1 MELLQLRKFCHAA
14 ESGNF
19 TRTAKAF
26 GVPPSDISQTVRR
39 LEQELGTP
47 LFTRRANAVALN
59 ERGAEFAR
67 RAREALALLDD
78 AAAQV
83 RDDDRRGA
91 VRLCVNTNRR
101 IVMDTVE
108 AFSRL
113 YPEVDITARVSAD
126 PTAGAFD
133 LIVSAQDERLASFR
147 REKLLSEQLAVA
159 VSRRSPWAGGVQ
171 LADLADAPFITMNED
186 SSLYRLTCQLCRQAG
201 FAPRIAV
208 QSDDPYYVRK
218 CVELGLGAAVVPLFS
233 WQGQFGGDIVLH
245 PLDFRR
251 DTYLYTAPDR
261 YLPRCARSFAQM
273 LAQRCAQVDR

>member
-1 MELLQLRKFCHAA
+1 MELLQLKKFCHAA
-14 ESGNF
+14 QTGNF
-19 TRTAKAF
+19 TQTAKAF

-39 LEQELGTP
+39 LEQELDTP
-47 LFTRRANAVALN
+47 LFIRRANAVTLN
-59 ERGAEFAR
+59 EQGAEFAR
-67 RAREALALLDD
+67 RTRQALTLLED
-78 AAAQV
+78 AAAAA
-83 RDDDRRGA
+83 RDDGRRGA

-126 PTAGAFD
+126 PTAAAFD
-133 LIVSAQDERLASFR
+133 LIVSDRDERLAPLR
-147 REKLLSEQLAVA
+147 AEKLLSEQLAVA
-159 VSRRSPWAGGVQ
+159 VGRRSPWADAAR
-171 LADLADAPFITMNED
+171 LAELAEAPFITMSEG
-186 SSLYRLTCQLCRQAG
+186 SSLYRLTHRLCGEAG

-245 PLDFRR
+245 PLDCRR
-251 DTYLYTAPDR
+251 DTFLYTAPDR
-261 YLPRCARSFAQM
+261 YLPRCARSFARL
-273 LAQRCAQVDR
+273 LAQRCAAQEV